1 MQRYAFVIPGVDP
14 RTGDQAI
21 QVVCDRNDRK
31 LVHQAITNVVRGYPS
46 KVNQRHIKSK
56 DIQLD
61 SPYEFII
68 MTQEISTSEERGLI
82 KSLCGEL
89 ESALGRR
96 RVACV

>member
-1 MQRYAFVIPGVDP
+1 MQRYAFVIPGFDP

-21 QVVCDRNDRK
+21 QVVCDRNDRN
-31 LVHQAITNVVRGYPS
+31 LVQKAIINVVGATRVAPFG
-46 KVNQRHIKSK
+46 HIKSK

-68 MTQEISTSEERGLI
+68 MTQETSTSEEKDLI

-96 RVACV
+96 RVACI